1 MPEGRGFMTY
11 MINFL
16 GFVYNPYLISLE
28 DVTVEGSKMI
38 MFMQLIEC
46 DEDKAKFEEIYSHY
60 QRLMYFVAYKVVGNE
75 ADAEDAV
82 QQAFVSIIENL
93 DKIGIIDSPQTKS
106 YVAIIAEHKAID
118 IVRAKKRFVELN
130 EDITGFEIELPG
142 DCGLADAMSKL
153 PGRYREVLL
162 LRYDNG
168 YNTQEIAQILDM
180 KRGTVQKLIWR
191 AKEML
196 TKKMKEEA

>member
-1 MPEGRGFMTY
+1 MM
-11 MINFL
+11 MFL
-16 GFVYNPYLISLE
+16 
-28 DVTVEGSKMI
+28 
-38 MFMQLIEC
+38 QLIES
-46 DEDKAKFEEIYSHY
+46 EDDKVKFEEIYTRY

-75 ADAEDAV
+75 SDAEDAV

-93 DKIGIIDSPQTKS
+93 DKVGVIDSPQTKS

-130 EDITGFEIELPG
+130 EDIAGFEISMPG
-142 DCGLADAMSKL
+142 DCGLADAMAKL

-168 YNTQEIAQILDM
+168 YDTQEIAQILDM
-180 KRGTVQKLIWR
+180 KRGSVQKLIWR

-196 TKKMKEEA
+196 AKTMNEEV